1 LRSDWPF
8 MSIMPPIIQFIQS
21 SQLKNLQF
29 RKHCLQRILS
39 YIGTIDSLDTIH
51 QKTDRRI

>member
-1 LRSDWPF
+1 

-39 YIGTIDSLDTIH
+39 YVGTIDSLDTIH